1 MKVNPVLIRVHS
13 WLICKKQ
20 VKKSRKRRKFVAN
33 LKKQAC
39 PEQRRM
45 EPKPAFGRK
54 SEARSSKSETKGIG
68 AQ

>member
-1 MKVNPVLIRVHS
+1 MIIDYFSVAQTTVLIGVNLCLTES
-13 WLICKKQ
+13 D
-20 VKKSRKRRKFVAN
+20 

-54 SEARSSKSETKGIG
+54 SEILSSKSETM
-68 AQ
+68 ALNVA